1 MQPLPEH
8 NLELVV
14 AGVLKKVFRFLLG
27 LFCEFFMKFFF
38 VFVRR
43 LLLQKKERRLGLV
56 AHHVIDQT
64 RCC

>member
-27 LFCEFFMKFFF
+27 LFCEFFKKNPSSSLYVGYFY
-38 VFVRR
+38 RK
-43 LLLQKKERRLGLV
+43 KKEGW
-56 AHHVIDQT
+56 D
-64 RCC
+64 